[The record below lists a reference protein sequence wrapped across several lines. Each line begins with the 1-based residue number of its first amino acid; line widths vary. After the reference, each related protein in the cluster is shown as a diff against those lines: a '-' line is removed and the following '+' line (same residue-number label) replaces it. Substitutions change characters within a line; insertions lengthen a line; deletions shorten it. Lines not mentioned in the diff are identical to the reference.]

1 MWQIWLIAS
10 GIFFICEIIT
20 VGFLVFWLG
29 VGALI
34 AIIGLYAKIP
44 EPVSTIFVLAGYAI
58 LLYRTAKNAVYL
70 LFKSKTINENLLI
83 TMLFQLMFI
92 L

>member
-1 MWQIWLIAS
+1 MMHTIRL
-10 GIFFICEIIT
+10 
-20 VGFLVFWLG
+20 L

-34 AIIGLYAKIP
+34 AIIGLYAKLP

-83 TMLFQLMFI
+83 TISCIGAYLI
-92 L
+92 V